1 MPDYRFYKIGD
12 DGHVVSLRVER
23 TFDDDATAIAYAE
36 QLADTETIE
45 IWEGTARSHFVLM
58 DEADGQLHT
67 RSVLEQLREASK
79 GLWGASYTLAPARR
93 STLCRGIP
101 FAVLIAA
108 VENCPGSAA
117 QVADC

>member
-45 IWEGTARSHFVLM
+45 IWKGKRMV
-58 DEADGQLHT
+58 D
-67 RSVLEQLREASK
+67 SVR
-79 GLWGASYTLAPARR
+79 
-93 STLCRGIP
+93 
-101 FAVLIAA
+101 F
-108 VENCPGSAA
+108 A
-117 QVADC
+117 QVLQM